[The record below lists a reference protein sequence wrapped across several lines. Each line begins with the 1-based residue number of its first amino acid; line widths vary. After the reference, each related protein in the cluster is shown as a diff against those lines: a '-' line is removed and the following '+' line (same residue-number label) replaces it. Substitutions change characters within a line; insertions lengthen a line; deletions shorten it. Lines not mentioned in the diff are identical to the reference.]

1 MPPKDPA
8 PTEDLLQ
15 IQIAIE
21 LDRGRK
27 VAEIASEFHVPEKK
41 VRNIA
46 RNAGLLE
53 SKKSTSARKRLSEE
67 EKEVLLGRIEAGEDP
82 EELAS
87 GVGIKTS
94 TLLRWCKVKGIEVP
108 RRLEQLSQKERKEI
122 REMLEEYS
130 WKEVA
135 RAYRLSLEALEA
147 LKEPAYRKL
156 DSCVL
161 AFLFELFKENPKI
174 SDSKVLESAS
184 QLGIEVT
191 KEEVESYR
199 KRLRDMKRI

>member
-46 RNAGLLE
+46 RNAGLVE
-53 SKKSTSARKRLSEE
+53 SKKSSSARKRLSEE

-108 RRLEQLSQKERKEI
+108 RRLEQLSQKERIEI

-135 RAYRLSLEALEA
+135 QAYRLSLEALEA

-156 DSCVL
+156 DSSVL

>member
-1 MPPKDPA
+1 MPPKDPV

-27 VAEIASEFHVPEKK
+27 AAEIASKFQVPEKK

-53 SKKSTSARKRLSEE
+53 SQKSSSARKRLSEE

-135 RAYRLSLEALEA
+135 QAYRLSLETLEA

-156 DSCVL
+156 DSSVL

>member
-27 VAEIASEFHVPEKK
+27 VAEIASEFQVPEKK
-41 VRNIA
+41 VRSIA

-53 SKKSTSARKRLSEE
+53 SKKNTSARKHLSEE

-156 DSCVL
+156 DSSVL

>member
-27 VAEIASEFHVPEKK
+27 VAEIASEFQVPEKK

-53 SKKSTSARKRLSEE
+53 SKKSSSARKRLSEE

-94 TLLRWCKVKGIEVP
+94 TPTPLVQGKRDRGPPQIRAAFTKRTQRNP
-108 RRLEQLSQKERKEI
+108 RNARRVFLERSSPGLS
-122 REMLEEYS
+122 
-130 WKEVA
+130 
-135 RAYRLSLEALEA
+135 
-147 LKEPAYRKL
+147 
-156 DSCVL
+156 
-161 AFLFELFKENPKI
+161 FE
-174 SDSKVLESAS
+174 S
-184 QLGIEVT
+184 
-191 KEEVESYR
+191 
-199 KRLRDMKRI
+199 

>member
-135 RAYRLSLEALEA
+135 RSYRLSLEALEA

-156 DSCVL
+156 DSSVL

>member
-53 SKKSTSARKRLSEE
+53 SKKSSSARKRLSEE

-156 DSCVL
+156 DSSVL

>member
-1 MPPKDPA
+1 MSPKDPA

-67 EKEVLLGRIEAGEDP
+67 EKEILLSRIEAGEDP

-130 WKEVA
+130 WKEVTQ
-135 RAYRLSLEALEA
+135 AYRLSLEALEA

-156 DSCVL
+156 DSSVL

>member
-27 VAEIASEFHVPEKK
+27 VAEIASEFQVPEKK
-41 VRNIA
+41 VRSIA

-53 SKKSTSARKRLSEE
+53 SKKNTSARKHLSEE

-135 RAYRLSLEALEA
+135 RSYRLSLEALEV

-156 DSCVL
+156 DSSVL

>member
-53 SKKSTSARKRLSEE
+53 SKKSSSARKRLSEE

-135 RAYRLSLEALEA
+135 QAYRLSLEALEA

-156 DSCVL
+156 DSSVL

>member
-1 MPPKDPA
+1 MPPKDPS

-46 RNAGLLE
+46 RNAGLVE

-135 RAYRLSLEALEA
+135 QAYRLSLEALEA

-156 DSCVL
+156 DSSVL

>member
-27 VAEIASEFHVPEKK
+27 VAEIVSEFQVPEKK

-53 SKKSTSARKRLSEE
+53 SKKSSSARKRLSEE

-156 DSCVL
+156 DSSVL

>member
-27 VAEIASEFHVPEKK
+27 VAEIASEFKVPEKK

-53 SKKSTSARKRLSEE
+53 SNKSTSARKRLSEE

-108 RRLEQLSQKERKEI
+108 RRLEQLTQKERKEI

-135 RAYRLSLEALEA
+135 LAYRLSLEALEA
-147 LKEPAYRKL
+147 LKEPVYRKL
-156 DSCVL
+156 DSSVL

-191 KEEVESYR
+191 IEEVESYR

>member
-53 SKKSTSARKRLSEE
+53 SQKSTSARKRLSEE
-67 EKEVLLGRIEAGEDP
+67 EKEVLLGRIEADEDP

-108 RRLEQLSQKERKEI
+108 RRLEQLSQKERIEI

-135 RAYRLSLEALEA
+135 QAYRLSLEALEA

-156 DSCVL
+156 DSSVL